1 MKGAVFE
8 GKHRILVKDDFLKPE
23 INSNGVLIK
32 VKKVGICGTDVGS
45 YETGGPNIPGKIIG
59 HEFSGEIVEIGENV
73 KKLKIGNRVTV
84 NPQIPCNNCYYCN
97 HDQENMCKLQNYS
110 LGTTENG
117 AMRNFINVKADRV
130 HKLPYNVSYDGGA
143 IVEPLSIALHAIQQS
158 GFKVGDT
165 AAVIGTGPIGLFVIQ
180 ILRASGAKKIFALE
194 PVESKQ
200 KIALELGA
208 DKVFKPIL
216 WNKIV
221 RATDKIGPDHV
232 YDCVGLSSTVTTSL
246 SLIKKG
252 GCITIIGMHD
262 SSYEINNAR
271 LITINS
277 ITVKGTYGYSQDVYK
292 TAISLLEQG
301 KINIEL
307 IITNRI
313 TINEIPQMFEKL
325 ANPPHD
331 ELKVLVN
338 FE

>member
-117 AMRNFINVKADRV
+117 AMRDFINVKAERV
-130 HKLPYNVSYDGGA
+130 HKLPDNVSYDGGA

-158 GFKVGDT
+158 GFKIGDT

-277 ITVKGTYGYSQDVYK
+277 ITVKGTYGYNQDVYK

-307 IITNRI
+307 FITNRI

>member
-1 MKGAVFE
+1 LKGAVFE

>member
-59 HEFSGEIVEIGENV
+59 HEFSGEIVKIGENV

-117 AMRNFINVKADRV
+117 AMRDFINVKAERV
-130 HKLPYNVSYDGGA
+130 HKLPDNVSYDGGA

-158 GFKVGDT
+158 GFKIGDT

-277 ITVKGTYGYSQDVYK
+277 ITVKGTYGYNQDVYK

-313 TINEIPQMFEKL
+313 IINEIPQMFEKL